1 MPTITLDHSIL
12 EYIQEINSIKHEP
25 GLWDNWLTEIGCPV
39 EINND
44 DHIDIEVFPDRPDLL
59 SHETLAKA
67 SRSFLNYN
75 IEDTSMDI
83 KKGENIVDV
92 DKSLEK
98 VRPIIM
104 SAIVRGVKTG
114 KNTADKEKFIQS
126 LMDHQEKL
134 HLTLGRK
141 RKLSSIR

>member
-12 EYIQEINSIKHEP
+12 KYIQEINLVKHEP
-25 GLWDNWLTEIGCPV
+25 VLWNNWLTEIGCPV

-44 DHIDIEVFPDRPDLL
+44 EYIDIEVFPDRPDLL

-83 KKGENIVDV
+83 KKGEKFS
-92 DKSLEK
+92 KS
-98 VRPIIM
+98 
-104 SAIVRGVKTG
+104 
-114 KNTADKEKFIQS
+114 N
-126 LMDHQEKL
+126 
-134 HLTLGRK
+134 K
-141 RKLSSIR
+141 RNDC